1 MNGVSIEFREE
12 LQENKIITE
21 MKHTSE
27 MIREEKEA
35 AQC

>member
-1 MNGVSIEFREE
+1 MTSVSLEFREE

-21 MKHTSE
+21 MKHTSGT
-27 MIREEKEA
+27 IREEKEA